1 MTRQMPHLMPDP
13 AAEVHQPLRRS
24 LTCDQLS
31 ASGALAADT
40 IFLAQQSAA
49 RLGLRVEDVLYAQHG
64 LSHRALVE
72 AQTDRTGSQLIDPL
86 REPPDPRLVLQLGPA
101 SALRKGVLPWRR
113 LGGCVVVLAPS
124 AEQFARHHAAL
135 TALFGDVR
143 VAFTTE
149 DHISR
154 CISTQFA
161 SHLIRRA
168 ENRVPRDES
177 CRTWAAPT
185 AMRLAILLVSAL
197 LAAAIFAPVTTLTVM
212 IGLTVLIL
220 ALSTGIKTAA
230 AIVGRK
236 GLPTSQSAQG
246 ATLARLPV
254 ITVLIP
260 LYHEKAIA
268 EHLLN
273 RLEAI
278 DYPREL
284 LDVCLVMEASD
295 HTTRNA
301 VGRARLLTWMRLITV
316 PDGTIKTKPRA
327 LNYALDFARGSIIG
341 VYDAEDAPAPD
352 QLRKVAQHFANA
364 PPNVVCLQGTLDYY
378 NARANWLTRCFTIE
392 YAAWFRVI
400 LPGYARMG
408 LVVPLGGTT
417 LFFRRDALEKLG
429 AWDAHNVTE
438 DADLGIRLA
447 RHGYRTEF
455 VHTVTEEEANGRFWP
470 WVKQRSR
477 WLKGYAITY
486 GVHMRDPVRLWR
498 DLGAWRFFGLQILFA
513 GTLAQFLL
521 SPLLWSFWLIPFG
534 VPHPIQTLLPP
545 AAFWGFAGLF
555 VATEV
560 AALAIAWVALGRA
573 GKRGLWP
580 WALSL
585 QLYFPLATIAAY
597 KGLLE
602 LTWKPFYWD
611 KTAHGVL
618 LPGATRRPRPSAR
631 PASDG
636 SQTP

>member
-1 MTRQMPHLMPDP
+1 MTRLMPQLTPDP
-13 AAEVHQPLRRS
+13 AAQMHRPLRRS
-24 LTCDQLS
+24 LACDHLIDT
-31 ASGALAADT
+31 GALKPQAVFD
-40 IFLAQQSAA
+40 AQQTAT
-49 RLGLRVEDVLYAQHG
+49 RLGLPVEDVLYAQHG
-64 LSHRALVE
+64 LSRRALVE
-72 AQTDRTGSQLIDPL
+72 AQTDRSHSQLIDPL
-86 REPPDPRLVLQLGPA
+86 REPPDPRLVNQLGPA
-101 SALRKGVLPWRR
+101 TALRDGVLPWRR
-113 LGGCVVVLAPS
+113 LGGCVVVLTAS
-124 AEQFARHHAAL
+124 ADTFTRHQARLSAM
-135 TALFGDVR
+135 FGPVR
-143 VAFTTE
+143 MAFTTE
-149 DHISR
+149 DHITR

-168 ENRVPRDES
+168 ENRVRSDES
-177 CRTWAAPT
+177 CRNWKAST
-185 AMRLAILLVSAL
+185 ALRLSLL
-197 LAAAIFAPVTTLTVM
+197 LAAA
-212 IGLTVLIL
+212 LIL
-220 ALSTGIKTAA
+220 AAVLAPLATFAAITVLTVVLMTLSTGVKTAA
-230 AIVGRK
+230 AIIGRK
-236 GLPTSQSAQG
+236 GLPDGPGSDDV
-246 ATLARLPV
+246 TLARLPI
-254 ITVLIP
+254 ITLLIP
-260 LYHEKAIA
+260 LYQEKAIA
-268 EHLLN
+268 EHLLT

-295 HTTRNA
+295 HTTRTA
-301 VGRARLLTWMRLITV
+301 VGRAKLLTWMRLITV
-316 PDGTIKTKPRA
+316 PDGSIKTKPRA
-327 LNYALDFARGSIIG
+327 LNYALDFAYGSIIG

-352 QLRKVAQHFANA
+352 QLRRVAQRFANA
-364 PPNVVCLQGTLDYY
+364 DPKVVCLQGTLDYY

-417 LFFRRDALEKLG
+417 LFFRRAALEKLG
-429 AWDAHNVTE
+429 GWDAHNVTE

-455 VHTVTEEEANGRFWP
+455 VATVTEEEANGRFWP
-470 WVKQRSR
+470 WIKQRSR

-498 DLGAWRFFGLQILFA
+498 DLGAWRFFGLQVLFA

-534 VPHPIQTLLPP
+534 VPHPIQTLLPG
-545 AAFWGFAGLF
+545 AAFWVLAGLF

-560 AALAIAWVALGRA
+560 AALSIAWVALGRA
-573 GKRGLWP
+573 GKRSLWP
-580 WALSL
+580 WAISL

-618 LPGATRRPRPSAR
+618 LPRATPPPQPSPRPVSNA
-631 PASDG
+631 
-636 SQTP
+636 